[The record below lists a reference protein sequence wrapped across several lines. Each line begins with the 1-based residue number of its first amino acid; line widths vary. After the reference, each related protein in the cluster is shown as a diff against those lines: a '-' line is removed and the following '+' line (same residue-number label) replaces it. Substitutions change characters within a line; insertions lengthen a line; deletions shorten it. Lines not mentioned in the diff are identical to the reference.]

1 MKNIF
6 SSEHTIE
13 RDGQAAQ
20 LERIFDRDESVQYNA
35 QDDVAGGE
43 LHAHIGGDPEGPED
57 EDEADYIHDLHVHDI
72 EAQPADASPQPQTE
86 MPKDQSQLLLS
97 PI

>member
-13 RDGQAAQ
+13 EDGQAAR

-35 QDDVAGGE
+35 QDDAAGGE
-43 LHAHIGGDPEGPED
+43 LHAHIGGDSEGPED
-57 EDEADYIHDLHVHDI
+57 EDEAHYIHDLHVHDI
-72 EAQPADASPQPQTE
+72 EAQPADASP
-86 MPKDQSQLLLS
+86 
-97 PI
+97 